1 MLVPLVAGGRGAA
14 GEGGGDEGS
23 ARAMLPWARTCTVAR
38 ASCASARSWLERCPS
53 TRLVLSHPHPRGNA
67 AEARTAWAP
76 RGGCA
81 PSSPRS
87 S

>member
-38 ASCASARSWLERCPS
+38 ASCASARSWPERCPS
-53 TRLVLSHPHPRGNA
+53 TRLALSHPHPQRTA